1 MEFLMQILPL
11 LVLGGVVFLFIS
23 GRKRAQAKENQYIEL
38 CQKMQKN
45 ILLTNAHSIEQKH
58 EILGIV
64 NSEGKTYYEAL
75 YQLLIRIEKMEAS
88 GAIALAINTLSESAM
103 IDGTTYGGS
112 TKYHLT
118 ATAIRI
124 NKQ

>member
-1 MEFLMQILPL
+1 
-11 LVLGGVVFLFIS
+11 
-23 GRKRAQAKENQYIEL
+23 
-38 CQKMQKN
+38 MQKN